1 MDAFQVA
8 MNEREAQ
15 MSVIGGEVPCAQA
28 GQEFLAAKMVKDQ
41 GTARSWVHRSQR
53 FALCARAIIRAA

>member
-1 MDAFQVA
+1 MDPFRVVV
-8 MNEREAQ
+8 NESEAQ
-15 MSVIGGEVPCAQA
+15 MRVIGGEVPCAQA

-41 GTARSWVHRSQR
+41 GTARSRVHRSQR